1 MMMII
6 NKIALIISII
16 GCINWGLV
24 GLFSFDL
31 VAFIAGGPE
40 SIVARIIYVAVAAA
54 GLWCIS
60 MLFRPN
66 DEIAES
72 AA

>member
-1 MMMII
+1 MMIV

-16 GCINWGLV
+16 GCLNWGLV

-40 SIVARIIYVAVAAA
+40 SIIARIIYVVVAAA

-60 MLFRPN
+60 MLFHPN

-72 AA
+72 PAV